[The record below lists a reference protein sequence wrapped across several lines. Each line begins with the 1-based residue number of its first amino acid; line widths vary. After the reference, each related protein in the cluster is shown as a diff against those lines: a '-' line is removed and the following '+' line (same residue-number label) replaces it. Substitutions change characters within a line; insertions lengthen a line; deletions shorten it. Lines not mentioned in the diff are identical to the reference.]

1 MQSTQKT
8 SKSKLVRLGAVAASA
23 VLIAIGVG
31 SIAKGLD
38 GRAQVHDALAQ
49 EQIKGMPEFTPSG
62 IAAKARGAGLQSITL
77 PTCSVAG
84 EKIDNGTEA
93 KCFAEYMRVDA
104 LTATKGATYAQMP
117 RFASKDG
124 KGTNVAAQALTMPNG
139 VPMNNPARQVWVT
152 ETALATALN
161 TSYMAEQT
169 ALFGAVVGGA
179 LLLVGFALGGFGISG
194 LLVRKPAVAKTLKRR
209 EPVLSGA

>member
-1 MQSTQKT
+1 MESTAST
-8 SKSKLVRLGAVAASA
+8 SGRKLVRIGAVAASA
-23 VLIAIGVG
+23 VLIAIGAG
-31 SIAKGLD
+31 SIVKGLD

-62 IAAKARGAGLQSITL
+62 IAAKARAAGLQSVTL

-84 EKIDNGTEA
+84 EKIDTGGEA

-104 LTATKGATYAQMP
+104 LVATKGATYAQMP
-117 RFASKDG
+117 RFASKDN
-124 KGTNVAAQALTMPNG
+124 KGTNVEAEALRMPTG
-139 VPMNNPARQVWVT
+139 APMNNPARQVWVT

-169 ALFGAVVGGA
+169 ALFGTAVGGA
-179 LLLVGFALGGFGISG
+179 LLLVGFALGGFGLSG
-194 LLVRKPAVAKTLKRR
+194 LRVRKPAVAKTANRR
-209 EPVLSGA
+209 EAVLSGA